1 MSESFTMSSFF
12 HGITAER
19 LYHAWLDSD
28 EHTAMTGSSAQI
40 EPTVGGHFTA
50 WEGYIYGVTLELLPS
65 RLIVQ
70 AWRTTEFPDEAP
82 DSRLEVWLEE
92 DDRGVQIR
100 LVHSEIPDGQGEDYR
115 QGWDEYYFAPMQEY
129 YSGN

>member
-1 MSESFTMSSFF
+1 MSESIIMSSFF

-19 LYHAWLDSD
+19 LYHAWLDSE
-28 EHTAMTGSSAQI
+28 EHTAMTGSPAQI
-40 EPTVGGHFTA
+40 EPTVGGRFTA
-50 WEGYIYGVTLELLPS
+50 WEGYISGVTLEVQPFC
-65 RLIVQ
+65 LIVQ
-70 AWRTTEFPDEAP
+70 SWRTTEFPDEAP

-92 DDRGVQIR
+92 EDGSVQIR

-129 YSGN
+129 FAGN

>member
-1 MSESFTMSSFF
+1 M
-12 HGITAER
+12 
-19 LYHAWLDSD
+19 
-28 EHTAMTGSSAQI
+28 
-40 EPTVGGHFTA
+40 
-50 WEGYIYGVTLELLPS
+50 
-65 RLIVQ
+65 Q